1 MAMESA
7 AMAIMLTNATVTSA
21 RVKPCSLGRDA
32 ALVRGCWTSAGSMRS
47 PSVLVE
53 CGVTSSKAGRSGK
66 GAAHQTGHAVESPL
80 IRVLNGDACTD
91 QIYCVPV
98 DSLLCNATPI
108 DGEHEASVG
117 SARRACGGFLPSEGA
132 AWLHHGA
139 LLESTGADVL
149 RYQIASDHPECI

>member
-21 RVKPCSLGRDA
+21 SVKPCSLGRDA
-32 ALVRGCWTSAGSMRS
+32 ALLRGCWISGGSMRS
-47 PSVLVE
+47 TSGLVE
-53 CGVTSSKAGRSGK
+53 CGGTSSKAGRSGK

-80 IRVLNGDACTD
+80 IRILNGDACTD

-108 DGEHEASVG
+108 DGEHEAGVG
-117 SARRACGGFLPSEGA
+117 SARRACGGFLPSERA
-132 AWLHHGA
+132 AGLRPVA
-139 LLESTGADVL
+139 RLESTGAEVL
-149 RYQIASDHPECI
+149 RYQIAV